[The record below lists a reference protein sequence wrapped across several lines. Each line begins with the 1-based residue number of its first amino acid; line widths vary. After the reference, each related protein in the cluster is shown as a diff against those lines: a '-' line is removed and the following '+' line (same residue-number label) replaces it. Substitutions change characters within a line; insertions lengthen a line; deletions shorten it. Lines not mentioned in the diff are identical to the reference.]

1 MIRIISKVCSAGQR
15 RTEAGSINGT
25 ACPLARQTHSA
36 EQKLVTQAVI
46 AARKRANVSQ
56 AELGKRLNRPQ
67 PFISLIESGERRVDV
82 IQFYAIMRALG
93 IDPEEAFR
101 DLIAQLPPTL
111 DI

>member
-1 MIRIISKVCSAGQR
+1 MWR
-15 RTEAGSINGT
+15 RAAPYGSRVNLWNGS
-25 ACPLARQTHSA
+25 PLARQTHSA
-36 EQKLVTQAVI
+36 EQKLVTEAVI
-46 AARKRANVSQ
+46 AARKRANLSQ

-93 IDPEEAFR
+93 VDPEEAFR
-101 DLIAQLPPTL
+101 DLIAQLPLTL